1 MTLILKAIGRGIL
14 ILLLAVV
21 WALGAFA
28 ATKSWSAGNAAFWI
42 TAALCFLAFLADE
55 LAGLKKRKERA

>member
-1 MTLILKAIGRGIL
+1 MSLILKTIGHAIL

-21 WALGAFA
+21 WALVAFA

-42 TAALCFLAFLADE
+42 TAVLCLLAFLIDE
-55 LAGLKKRKERA
+55 KAALKKRKKRA